1 MAGGTLTASVV
12 KDPASATNNIAVD
25 ASGNAT
31 IGNNLT
37 VTALSTTNT
46 LSVTGAAS
54 VGSTASVT
62 GLLTVGASGI
72 KFNDNTTQTT
82 ASSGGMTLLGT
93 ITTTSGTSQSL
104 TSLVLTNYK
113 QLIFVLNGCNA
124 GSASITSIGGVAIT
138 TSGTG
143 AQYGQGWND
152 LTSGGLAMICSGVAS
167 AGSTG
172 YTTATTSVTV
182 STNKTFAG
190 GSVLVYG
197 VK

>member
-1 MAGGTLTASVV
+1 
-12 KDPASATNNIAVD
+12 
-25 ASGNAT
+25 
-31 IGNNLT
+31 
-37 VTALSTTNT
+37 
-46 LSVTGAAS
+46 
-54 VGSTASVT
+54 
-62 GLLTVGASGI
+62 
-72 KFNDNTTQTT
+72 
-82 ASSGGMTLLGT
+82 MTLLGT
-93 ITTTSGTSQSL
+93 IATTSGTSQSL
-104 TSLVLTNYK
+104 TSLVLTSYK

-138 TSGTG
+138 TSGSG

-172 YTTATTSVTV
+172 YTAATTSVTV

-190 GSVLVYG
+190 GSVLIYG